1 MKRILTATLG
11 LMLTF
16 GTFSLAMAQ
25 KSFEGYI
32 EFRKTNLVESAY
44 YKYSVKGNKV
54 RVDEFESQKDDQPI
68 ATLLVDL
75 DKKEMLALSHER
87 NLYMKRE
94 YKPYDPADPNSKV
107 TKTSNFKEILG
118 KRCEQ
123 WRVRNEAKKT
133 DVTYWVTP
141 GDYKFFP
148 QLLEVMGRKDNFATF
163 YQQLDGIEGVFPM
176 NAIEYDLVRNVKG
189 KLEVVNIQSQTM
201 DATQFE
207 LPSSYLEVHN

>member
-11 LMLTF
+11 LALVLGTF
-16 GTFSLAMAQ
+16 GLAKAQ

-32 EFRKTNLVESAY
+32 EFRKTNLVESTY

-54 RVDEFESQKDDQPI
+54 RVDEYESPKDEKPL

-94 YKPYDPADPNSKV
+94 YKAYDPSDPDSEI
-107 TKTSNFKEILG
+107 TKTSNFKNVLG

-123 WRVRNEAKKT
+123 WRVRNEKKKT
-133 DVTYWVTP
+133 DVIYWVTP
-141 GDYKFFP
+141 GDYNFFP

-163 YQQLDGIEGVFPM
+163 YQQLDDIEGVFPM
-176 NAIEYDLVRNVKG
+176 SATEYDLVRNVKG
-189 KLEVVNIQSQTM
+189 KLEVVNIQSQEM
-201 DATQFE
+201 DASQFE
-207 LPSSYLEVHN
+207 LPSTYLEVHN